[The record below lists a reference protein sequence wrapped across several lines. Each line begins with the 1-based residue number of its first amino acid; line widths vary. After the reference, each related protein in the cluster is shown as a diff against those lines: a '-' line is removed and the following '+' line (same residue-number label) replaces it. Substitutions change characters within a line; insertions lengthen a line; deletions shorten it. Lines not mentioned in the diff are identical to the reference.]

1 MWMTFLGLIVPPG
14 IVDAVLEFEP
24 LPIPVDIPAI
34 FG

>member
-1 MWMTFLGLIVPPG
+1 MWMTFLGLLVSLV

-24 LPIPVDIPAI
+24 LPIPVDIPAL